1 MSMTPVA
8 QPHHLS
14 RKAVIY
20 IRQSTGHQVLTNIES
35 QQLQHAM
42 REHARQLGWPDERI
56 EVVETD
62 LGRSAQST
70 ERRDGYKA
78 LLADV
83 ALGQVGIVLSYES
96 TRLSRNCTD
105 WYPLLD
111 LCAYNHCLIADRDG
125 VYDAATPNGR
135 LLLGMQGIV
144 SEVELHTLRGRLLAG
159 VQQKAQR
166 GDLALALPAGLLRQD
181 DGGVVQDPDR
191 AVQHAITLV
200 FQTFLERRAAS
211 QVVRLL
217 RDQGLRLPRRHR
229 NCETVWRSPTVAAVI
244 AILRHPAYAGTFVY
258 GKTRTQ
264 VPVGGGRSQQRRL
277 PLSAWKVIVHDRY
290 PAYVTWETFA
300 RIQAMLDDNYAAYAH
315 NQRRGVPRQ
324 GAALLQG
331 IVYCGRC
338 GHKMAVQYKGG
349 NQYLCNYLRSQAHA
363 PVCQRLPADPVDQQ
377 VVAAF
382 FDALAPAELDL
393 YEQALAQRQQQQAAL
408 DQAQRYSLQR
418 LEYEADQARRRY
430 EQVDPAYRLV
440 AAELERRWE
449 AALQALQEAQ
459 EHYARLRQVPEAD
472 MARPIP
478 PALREAFSTLGHALP
493 ALWHQDTLT
502 RAQRKALLRC
512 LLEKVVLDRR
522 APDTITTRIVWRG
535 GAVSELAVP
544 CSVGTLTDLSDFAQ
558 MEAHILRL
566 EAQGHS
572 DAAIAAFL
580 TSHGFRSPQR
590 PRVLASTVQTL
601 RLRHGRRHRYRG
613 PRPRRVAG
621 FLTVSQLATALE
633 VKAHWLYHLISQ
645 GRIVGQRDETTGL
658 YLFPDRPETLETLR
672 QVRDGSVSER
682 KEGRQLLVRLRSLEE
697 SKR

>member
-1 MSMTPVA
+1 MAMTPVVH
-8 QPHHLS
+8 PHHLS

-20 IRQSTGHQVLTNIES
+20 IRQSTGHQVLTYTES

-42 REHARQLGWPDERI
+42 REHARQLGWPEERI

-70 ERRDGYKA
+70 DRRDGYKT
-78 LLADV
+78 LLAEV

-111 LCAYNHCLIADRDG
+111 LCAYNQCLIADRDG

-135 LLLGMQGIV
+135 LLLGMKGIV
-144 SEVELHTLRGRLLAG
+144 SEVELHTLRGRLIAG

-166 GDLALALPAGLLRQD
+166 GDLALALPAGLLRQE
-181 DGGVVQDPDR
+181 DGDVVKDPDR
-191 AVQHAITLV
+191 AVQHAITCV
-200 FQTFLERRAAS
+200 FHTFLERRAAS

-229 NCETVWRSPTVAAVI
+229 NCETVWRTPTVAAVI
-244 AILRHPAYAGTFVY
+244 AILRNPAYAGTFVY
-258 GKTRTQ
+258 GKTRMQ
-264 VPVGGGRSQQRRL
+264 GQPGSGRSQQRRL

-290 PAYVTWETFA
+290 PAYVTWETFT

-430 EQVDPAYRLV
+430 EEVDPAYRLV
-440 AAELERRWE
+440 AAELEQRWE
-449 AALQALQEAQ
+449 AALQALQEAREQ
-459 EHYARLRQVPEAD
+459 YARLQRRPEQEQECVD
-472 MARPIP
+472 IP
-478 PALREAFSTLGHALP
+478 PGLRDAFRSLGQSLPTLWP
-493 ALWHQDTLT
+493 QDTFS

-512 LLEKVVLDRR
+512 LIDKVVLDRR
-522 APDTITTRIVWRG
+522 APDTIATRIVWRG
-535 GAVSELAVP
+535 GAVSELVVP
-544 CSVGTLTDLSDFAQ
+544 CTVGRLGDLSDFRQLEAQ
-558 MEAHILRL
+558 ILRL
-566 EAQGHS
+566 E
-572 DAAIAAFL
+572 
-580 TSHGFRSPQR
+580 
-590 PRVLASTVQTL
+590 
-601 RLRHGRRHRYRG
+601 
-613 PRPRRVAG
+613 
-621 FLTVSQLATALE
+621 
-633 VKAHWLYHLISQ
+633 SQ
-645 GRIVGQRDETTGL
+645 GKADEEIAQILTAKG
-658 YLFPDRPETLETLR
+658 FHSSQHPE
-672 QVRDGSVSER
+672 
-682 KEGRQLLVRLRSLEE
+682 
-697 SKR
+697 

>member
-14 RKAVIY
+14 RKAVIS
-20 IRQSTGHQVLTNIES
+20 IRQSTGHQVLTNTES

-42 REHARQLGWPDERI
+42 REHARQLGWPEERI

-111 LCAYNHCLIADRDG
+111 LCAYNQCLIADRDG
-125 VYDAATPNGR
+125 VYDASTPNGR
-135 LLLGMQGIV
+135 LLLGMKGIV
-144 SEVELHTLRGRLLAG
+144 SEVELHTLRGRLIAG

-166 GDLALALPAGLLRQD
+166 GDLALALPAGLLRHE
-181 DGGVVQDPDR
+181 DGGVVTDPDR

-200 FQTFLERRAAS
+200 FDTFLARKAAS

-229 NCETVWRSPTVAAVI
+229 NCETVWRTPTVAAVI
-244 AILRHPAYAGTFVY
+244 AILRNPAYAGTFVY

-264 VPVGGGRSQQRRL
+264 VPPGGGRPQQRRL
-277 PLSAWKVIVHDRY
+277 PLAEWKVIVHDRY
-290 PAYVTWETFA
+290 PAYVTWETLT
-300 RIQAMLDDNYAAYAH
+300 RMQAILDDNYAAYAH
-315 NQRRGVPRQ
+315 SQRRGVPRQ

-331 IVYCGRC
+331 LVYCGSC
-338 GHKMAVQYKGG
+338 GHKMVVQYKGG

-393 YEQALAQRQQQQAAL
+393 YEQALAQQRQQQAEL
-408 DQAQRYSLQR
+408 DRAQRYSVQR
-418 LEYEADQARRRY
+418 LEYEADWARRRY

-459 EHYARLRQVPEAD
+459 EHYARLRQAPAEA
-472 MARPIP
+472 MAIP
-478 PALREAFSTLGHALP
+478 PTLREAFSTLGSSLST
-493 ALWHQDTLT
+493 LWHQDTLS

-522 APDTITTRIVWRG
+522 TPDTITTRIVWRG
-535 GAVSELAVP
+535 GAVSELEVP
-544 CSVGTLTDLSDFAQ
+544 CTVGTLRDLTGFAQ
-558 MEAHILRL
+558 MEAQVLRL
-566 EAQGHS
+566 EAQGHA
-572 DAAIAAFL
+572 DEDIAQRL
-580 TSHGFRSPQR
+580 TAQGFRSPQR
-590 PRVLASTVQTL
+590 PRVLASTVRTI
-601 RLRHGRRHRYRG
+601 RLRHGRLHRYRG
-613 PRPRRVAG
+613 PRPRRVARS
-621 FLTVSQLATALE
+621 LTVPEIATAVG
-633 VKAHWLYHLISQ
+633 VKSHWVYHVIRR
-645 GRIVGQRDETTGL
+645 GRIVVSRDEASGL
-658 YLFPDRPETLETLR
+658 YLFPDGSETLAAFR
-672 QVRDGSVSER
+672 QLRDGQITE
-682 KEGRQLLVRLRSLEE
+682 LRY
-697 SKR
+697 

>member
-42 REHARQLGWPDERI
+42 HEHARQLGWPDERI

-111 LCAYNHCLIADRDG
+111 LCAYNQCLIADRDG
-125 VYDAATPNGR
+125 VYDASTPNGR
-135 LLLGMQGIV
+135 LLLGMKGIV
-144 SEVELHTLRGRLLAG
+144 SEVELHTLRGRLIAG

-166 GDLALALPAGLLRQD
+166 GDLALALPAGLLRQE
-181 DGGVVQDPDR
+181 DGGVVTDPDR

-200 FQTFLERRAAS
+200 FDTFLARKAAS

-229 NCETVWRSPTVAAVI
+229 NCETVWRTPTVAAVI
-244 AILRHPAYAGTFVY
+244 AILRNPAYAGTFVY

-264 VPVGGGRSQQRRL
+264 VPPGGGRPQQRRL
-277 PLSAWKVIVHDRY
+277 PLAEWKVIVHDRY
-290 PAYVTWETFA
+290 PAYVTWETFT
-300 RIQAMLDDNYAAYAH
+300 RIQAILDDNYAAYAH

-331 IVYCGRC
+331 LVYCGSC
-338 GHKMAVQYKGG
+338 GHKMVVQYKGG

-382 FDALAPAELDL
+382 FDALAPAELDV
-393 YEQALAQRQQQQAAL
+393 YEQALVQQRQQQAEL
-408 DQAQRYSLQR
+408 DRAQRYSLQR
-418 LEYEADQARRRY
+418 LEYEADEARRRY
-430 EQVDPAYRLV
+430 EHVDPAYRLV

-459 EHYARLRQVPEAD
+459 EHYARLLRQAPEEA
-472 MARPIP
+472 MAIP
-478 PALREAFSTLGHALP
+478 PTLREAFSTLGASLP
-493 ALWHQDTLT
+493 TLWHQDTLS

-522 APDTITTRIVWRG
+522 TPDTITTRIVWRG
-535 GAVSELAVP
+535 GAVSELEVP
-544 CSVGTLTDLSDFAQ
+544 CTVGTLRDLTGFAQ
-558 MEAHILRL
+558 MEAQVLRL
-566 EAQGHS
+566 EAQGHA
-572 DAAIAAFL
+572 DEDIAQRL
-580 TSHGFRSPQR
+580 TSQGLRSPQR
-590 PRVLASTVQTL
+590 PRVLSSTVRTI
-601 RLRHGRRHRYRG
+601 RLRHGRLHRYRG
-613 PRPRRVAG
+613 PRPRRVPHS
-621 FLTVSQLATALE
+621 LTVPQIATAVG
-633 VKAHWLYHLISQ
+633 VKPHWVYHLIRR
-645 GRIVGQRDETTGL
+645 GRIVVSRDEASGL
-658 YLFPDRPETLETLR
+658 YLFPDGAETLAAFR
-672 QVRDGSVSER
+672 QLRDGHITE
-682 KEGRQLLVRLRSLEE
+682 LRY
-697 SKR
+697 

>member
-1 MSMTPVA
+1 MSMTPVV
-8 QPHHLS
+8 QPHHLR

-20 IRQSTGHQVLTNIES
+20 IRQSTGHQVLTNLES

-42 REHARQLGWPDERI
+42 REHAWHLGWPEERI
-56 EVVETD
+56 EVVERD
-62 LGRSAQST
+62 LGRTAQST
-70 ERRDGYKA
+70 DRRDGYKA
-78 LLADV
+78 LLAEV

-111 LCAYNHCLIADRDG
+111 LCAYNQCLIADRDG

-135 LLLGMQGIV
+135 LLLGMKGIV
-144 SEVELHTLRGRLLAG
+144 SEVELHTLRGRLIAG

-166 GDLALALPAGLLRQD
+166 GDLALALPAGLVRQD
-181 DGGVVQDPDR
+181 DGGGVKDPDR

-200 FQTFLERRAAS
+200 FQTFLERRSAS

-229 NCETVWRSPTVAAVI
+229 NRETVWRIPTVAAVI
-244 AILRHPAYAGTFVY
+244 AILRNPAYAGTFAY
-258 GKTRTQ
+258 GKTQTQ
-264 VPVGGGRSQQRRL
+264 VPPGGGRPQQRRR
-277 PLSAWKVIVHDRY
+277 PLAEWKVIVHDRY

-300 RIQAMLDDNYAAYAH
+300 RIAAILDDNYAAYEH
-315 NQRRGVPRQ
+315 NRRRGVPRH

-331 IVYCGRC
+331 MVYCGRC
-338 GHKMAVQYKGG
+338 GHKMMVQYKGG
-349 NQYLCNYLRSQAHA
+349 NEYLCNYLRGQTQA

-382 FDALAPAELDL
+382 FEALAPAELDL
-393 YEQALAQRQQQQAAL
+393 YDQALAQRRQQQQEV
-408 DQAQRYSLQR
+408 DRAQQYALQR
-418 LEYEADQARRRY
+418 LEYEADRARHRY

-459 EHYARLRQVPEAD
+459 AQYTRARQAPEAD
-472 MARPIP
+472 LSMALS
-478 PALREAFSTLGHALP
+478 PALRETFSTVGQSLP
-493 ALWHQDTLT
+493 TLWYQDTLS

-512 LLEKVVLDRR
+512 LMEKVVLDRQVP
-522 APDTITTRIVWRG
+522 ATIATRIVWRG

-544 CSVGTLTDLSDFAQ
+544 CTVGTLRDVTGFAQ
-558 MEAHILRL
+558 MEAQILRL

-572 DAAIAAFL
+572 DEAIAERL
-580 TSHGFRSPQR
+580 TSQGFRSPQR

-601 RLRHGRRHRYRG
+601 RLRHGRLHRYRG
-613 PRPRRVAG
+613 PRPRRVPG
-621 FLTVSQLATALE
+621 FFTVSQLATALG
-633 VKAHWLYHLISQ
+633 VKAHWIYHLISR
-645 GRIVGQRDETTGL
+645 GRIIVGRDEASGL

-672 QVRDGSVSER
+672 QLRDGQVTE
-682 KEGRQLLVRLRSLEE
+682 LRG
-697 SKR
+697 

>member
-42 REHARQLGWPDERI
+42 REHARHLGWPEERI

-111 LCAYNHCLIADRDG
+111 LCAYNQCLIADRDG
-125 VYDAATPNGR
+125 VYDAATPHGR
-135 LLLGMQGIV
+135 LLLGMKGIV
-144 SEVELHTLRGRLLAG
+144 SEVELHTLRGRLIAG

-166 GDLALALPAGLLRQD
+166 GDLALALPAGLLRQE
-181 DGGVVQDPDR
+181 DGGVVKDPDR

-200 FQTFLERRAAS
+200 FHTFLTRKAAS

-217 RDQGLRLPRRHR
+217 RDQGLRLPRRQR
-229 NCETVWRSPTVAAVI
+229 NCETVWRTPTVAAVI
-244 AILRHPAYAGTFVY
+244 AILRNPAYAGTFVY

-264 VPVGGGRSQQRRL
+264 VPSGGGRPQQRRL
-277 PLSAWKVIVHDRY
+277 PLAEWKVIVHDRY
-290 PAYVTWETFA
+290 PAYVTWETFT
-300 RIQAMLDDNYAAYAH
+300 RIQAILDDNYASYAH
-315 NQRRGVPRQ
+315 NQRRGVPRS

-331 IVYCGRC
+331 IVYCGSC
-338 GHKMAVQYKGG
+338 GHKMTVQYKGG
-349 NQYLCNYLRSQAHA
+349 NQYLCTYLRSQTHA

-377 VVAAF
+377 VVVAF

-393 YEQALAQRQQQQAAL
+393 YAQALAQRRQQQAEL
-408 DQAQRYSLQR
+408 DQAQRYSVQR
-418 LEYEADQARRRY
+418 LEYAADQARRRY
-430 EQVDPAYRLV
+430 EQVDPTYRLV

-459 EHYARLRQVPEAD
+459 EHYARLRPVPEDA
-472 MARPIP
+472 MAMTIP
-478 PALREAFSTLGHALP
+478 PALREAFSTLGHSLP
-493 ALWHQDTLT
+493 TLWHQDTLSRT
-502 RAQRKALLRC
+502 QRKALLRC

-535 GAVSELAVP
+535 GAVSELEVP
-544 CSVGTLTDLSDFAQ
+544 CTVGTLRDVTGFAQ
-558 MEAHILRL
+558 MEAEVLRL
-566 EAQGHS
+566 ETQGQS
-572 DAAIAAFL
+572 DADIAQHL
-580 TSHGFRSPQR
+580 TAKGFRSPQR
-590 PRVLASTVQTL
+590 PRVLVSTVRTI
-601 RLRHGRRHRYRG
+601 RLRHGRLHRYRG
-613 PRPRRVAG
+613 PRPRRVPRS
-621 FLTVSQLATALE
+621 LTVPQIARAVG
-633 VKAHWLYHLISQ
+633 VKPHWVYHLISR
-645 GRIVGQRDETTGL
+645 GRIVVSRDEASGL
-658 YLFPDRPETLETLR
+658 YLFPDGSETLEAFR
-672 QVRDGSVSER
+672 QLRDGQITE
-682 KEGRQLLVRLRSLEE
+682 LRY
-697 SKR
+697 

>member
-1 MSMTPVA
+1 MSMTPVV
-8 QPHHLS
+8 QPHHLR

-20 IRQSTGHQVLTNIES
+20 IRQSTGHQVLTNLES

-42 REHARQLGWPDERI
+42 REHAWHLGWPEERI
-56 EVVETD
+56 EVVERD
-62 LGRSAQST
+62 LGRTAQST
-70 ERRDGYKA
+70 DRRDGYKA
-78 LLADV
+78 LLAEV

-111 LCAYNHCLIADRDG
+111 LCAYNQCLIADRDG

-135 LLLGMQGIV
+135 LLLGMKGIV
-144 SEVELHTLRGRLLAG
+144 SEVELHTLRGRLIAG

-166 GDLALALPAGLLRQD
+166 GDLALALPAGLVRQD
-181 DGGVVQDPDR
+181 DGGVVKDPDR

-200 FQTFLERRAAS
+200 FQTFLERRSAS

-229 NCETVWRSPTVAAVI
+229 NRETVWRIPTVAAVI
-244 AILRHPAYAGTFVY
+244 AILRNPAYAGTFAY
-258 GKTRTQ
+258 GKTQTQ
-264 VPVGGGRSQQRRL
+264 VPPGGGRPQQRRR
-277 PLSAWKVIVHDRY
+277 PLAEWKVIVHDRY
-290 PAYVTWETFA
+290 PAYVPWETFA
-300 RIQAMLDDNYAAYAH
+300 RIAAILDDNYAAYEH
-315 NQRRGVPRQ
+315 NRRRGVPRH

-331 IVYCGRC
+331 MVYCGRC
-338 GHKMAVQYKGG
+338 GHKMMVQYKGG
-349 NQYLCNYLRSQAHA
+349 NEYLCNYLRGQTQA

-382 FDALAPAELDL
+382 FEALAPAELDL
-393 YEQALAQRQQQQAAL
+393 YDQALAQRRQQQQEV
-408 DQAQRYSLQR
+408 DRAQQYALQR
-418 LEYEADQARRRY
+418 LEYEADRARHRY

-459 EHYARLRQVPEAD
+459 AQYTRARQAPEAD
-472 MARPIP
+472 LSMALS
-478 PALREAFSTLGHALP
+478 PALRETFSTVGQSLP
-493 ALWHQDTLT
+493 TLWYQDTLS

-512 LLEKVVLDRR
+512 LMEKVVLDRQVP
-522 APDTITTRIVWRG
+522 ATIATRIVWRG

-544 CSVGTLTDLSDFAQ
+544 CTVGTLRDVTGFAQ
-558 MEAHILRL
+558 MEAQILRL

-572 DAAIAAFL
+572 DEAIAERL
-580 TSHGFRSPQR
+580 TSQGFRSPQR

-601 RLRHGRRHRYRG
+601 RLRHGRLHRYRG
-613 PRPRRVAG
+613 PRPRRVPG
-621 FLTVSQLATALE
+621 FFTVSQLATALG
-633 VKAHWLYHLISQ
+633 VKAHWIYHLISR
-645 GRIVGQRDETTGL
+645 GRIIVGRDEASGL

-672 QVRDGSVSER
+672 QLRDGQVTE
-682 KEGRQLLVRLRSLEE
+682 LRG
-697 SKR
+697 

>member
-1 MSMTPVA
+1 MTPVVH
-8 QPHHLS
+8 PHHLS

-35 QQLQHAM
+35 QRLQHAM
-42 REHARQLGWPDERI
+42 REHARQLGWPEERI

-70 ERRDGYKA
+70 QRRDGYKT

-111 LCAYNHCLIADRDG
+111 LCAYNQCLIADRDG
-125 VYDAATPNGR
+125 VYDASTSNGR
-135 LLLGMQGIV
+135 LLLGMKGIV
-144 SEVELHTLRGRLLAG
+144 SEVELHTLRGRLIAG

-181 DGGVVQDPDR
+181 DGGVVKDPDR
-191 AVQHAITLV
+191 AVQHAITCV
-200 FQTFLERRAAS
+200 FHTFLERKAAS

-229 NCETVWRSPTVAAVI
+229 NCETVWRTPTVAAVI
-244 AILRHPAYAGTFVY
+244 AILRNPAYAGTFVY

-277 PLSAWKVIVHDRY
+277 PLSAWKVIVRDRY

-331 IVYCGRC
+331 LVYCGRC

-377 VVAAF
+377 VIAAL

-393 YEQALAQRQQQQAAL
+393 YEHALAQRQQQQADL

-418 LEYEADQARRRY
+418 LEYEADQARLRY

-459 EHYARLRQVPEAD
+459 EHYARLRQASEAD
-472 MARPIP
+472 MARPMP

-493 ALWHQDTLT
+493 TLWRQDTLS

-535 GAVSELAVP
+535 GAVSELEVP
-544 CSVGTLTDLSDFAQ
+544 CTVGTLRDLTGFAQ
-558 MEAHILRL
+558 MEAQVLRL
-566 EAQGHS
+566 ETQGQSDEEIAQR
-572 DAAIAAFL
+572 L
-580 TSHGFRSPQR
+580 TLQGFRSPQR
-590 PRVLASTVQTL
+590 PRVLASTVQTI
-601 RLRHGRRHRYRG
+601 RLRHGRLHRYRG
-613 PRPRRVAG
+613 PRPRRVPGA
-621 FLTVSQLATALE
+621 FTVPQIAAALG
-633 VKAHWLYHLISQ
+633 VKPHWVYHLMK
-645 GRIVGQRDETTGL
+645 RGQILIRRDEASGL
-658 YLFPDRPETLETLR
+658 YLFPDGAETLEAF
-672 QVRDGSVSER
+672 
-682 KEGRQLLVRLRSLEE
+682 RQLRDSHITELRY
-697 SKR
+697 

>member
-14 RKAVIY
+14 RKAVVY

-111 LCAYNHCLIADRDG
+111 LCAYNQCLIADRDG
-125 VYDAATPNGR
+125 VYDASTPNGR
-135 LLLGMQGIV
+135 LLLGMKGIV
-144 SEVELHTLRGRLLAG
+144 SEVELHTLRGRLIAG

-166 GDLALALPAGLLRQD
+166 GDLALALPAGLLRQE
-181 DGGVVQDPDR
+181 DGGVVKDPDR

-200 FQTFLERRAAS
+200 FQTFLARKAAS

-229 NCETVWRSPTVAAVI
+229 NCETVWRTPTVAAVI
-244 AILRHPAYAGTFVY
+244 AIIRNPAYAGTFVY
-258 GKTRTQ
+258 GKTRMQ
-264 VPVGGGRSQQRRL
+264 VQPGRGRPQQRRL
-277 PLSAWKVIVHDRY
+277 PLAEWKVIVHDRY
-290 PAYVTWETFA
+290 PAYVTWETFT
-300 RIQAMLDDNYAAYAH
+300 RLQAMLDDNYASYAH
-315 NQRRGVPRQ
+315 NQRRGVPRP

-331 IVYCGRC
+331 IVYCGSC
-338 GHKMAVQYKGG
+338 GHKMTVQYKGG
-349 NQYLCNYLRSQAHA
+349 NQYLCTYLRSQAHA

-377 VVAAF
+377 VVVAF

-393 YEQALAQRQQQQAAL
+393 YEQALAQRRQQQAEL
-408 DQAQRYSLQR
+408 DQAQRYSVQR

-459 EHYARLRQVPEAD
+459 EHYARLRPVPEDA
-472 MARPIP
+472 MAMTIP
-478 PALREAFSTLGHALP
+478 PALREAFRTLGHSLP
-493 ALWHQDTLT
+493 TLWHQDTLS

-512 LLEKVVLDRR
+512 LIDKVVLHRVT
-522 APDTITTRIVWRG
+522 PDTITTRIVWRG
-535 GAVSELAVP
+535 GAVSELEVP
-544 CSVGTLTDLSDFAQ
+544 CTVGTLRDVTGFAH
-558 MEAHILRL
+558 MEAEVLRL
-566 EAQGHS
+566 ETQGQSDEDIAQR
-572 DAAIAAFL
+572 L
-580 TSHGFRSPQR
+580 TAKGFRSPQR
-590 PRVLASTVQTL
+590 PRVLVSTVRTI
-601 RLRHGRRHRYRG
+601 RLRHGRLHRYRG
-613 PRPRRVAG
+613 PRPRRVPRS
-621 FLTVSQLATALE
+621 LTVPQIAAAVG
-633 VKAHWLYHLISQ
+633 VKPHWVYHLISR
-645 GRIVGQRDETTGL
+645 GRIVVSRDEASGL
-658 YLFPDRPETLETLR
+658 YLFPDGSETLEAF
-672 QVRDGSVSER
+672 
-682 KEGRQLLVRLRSLEE
+682 RQLRDNHITELRY
-697 SKR
+697 

>member
-1 MSMTPVA
+1 MSTTVLA

-20 IRQSTGHQVLTNIES
+20 IRQSTGHQVLTNTES
-35 QQLQHAM
+35 HQLQHAM
-42 REHARQLGWPDERI
+42 REHARHLGWPDERI

-70 ERRDGYKA
+70 AGRDGYKA
-78 LLADV
+78 LLAEV

-111 LCAYNHCLIADRDG
+111 LCAYNQCLIADRDG

-135 LLLGMQGIV
+135 LLLGMKGIV
-144 SEVELHTLRGRLLAG
+144 SEVELHTLRGRLIAG

-166 GDLALALPAGLLRQD
+166 GELALALPAGLLRHEE
-181 DGGVVQDPDR
+181 GSVAKDPDR

-229 NCETVWRSPTVAAVI
+229 NCETVWRTPTVAAVI
-244 AILRHPAYAGTFVY
+244 AILRNPAYAGTFVY
-258 GKTRTQ
+258 GKTRMHVQ
-264 VPVGGGRSQQRRL
+264 PGRGRPQQRRL
-277 PLSAWKVIVHDRY
+277 PLAEWKVIVHDRY
-290 PAYVTWETFA
+290 PAYVTWEMFA
-300 RIQAMLDDNYAAYAH
+300 RIQAILDDNYAVYAH
-315 NQRRGVPRQ
+315 NQRRGVPRH

-331 IVYCGRC
+331 IVYCGSC

-349 NQYLCNYLRSQAHA
+349 NQYLCNYLRSQAQA

-393 YEQALAQRQQQQAAL
+393 YEQALAQRQQQQTEL

-418 LEYEADQARRRY
+418 LEYEAERARQRY

-449 AALQALQEAQ
+449 AALQALHEAQ
-459 EHYARLRQVPEAD
+459 EHYARRRQGPKADEA
-472 MARPIP
+472 MAVP
-478 PALREAFSTLGHALP
+478 PALREAFSTLGQSLP
-493 ALWHQDTLT
+493 TLWPQDTLS

-512 LLEKVVLDRR
+512 LIEKVVLERH
-522 APDTITTRIVWRG
+522 APDTIATRIVWRG

-544 CSVGTLTDLSDFAQ
+544 CTVGTLSALTGFAQ
-558 MEAHILRL
+558 MEAQVLRL
-566 EAQGHS
+566 EAQGHA
-572 DAAIAAFL
+572 DEDIATRL
-580 TSHGFRSPQR
+580 TSQGFRSPQR
-590 PRVLASTVQTL
+590 PQVLASTVRTI
-601 RLRHGRRHRYRG
+601 RLRHGRLHRYRG
-613 PRPRRVAG
+613 PRPRRVPRS
-621 FLTVSQLATALE
+621 LTVSQIAMAVG
-633 VKAHWLYHLISQ
+633 VKPHWIYHLISR
-645 GRIVGQRDETTGL
+645 GRIVVSRDEASGL
-658 YLFPDRPETLETLR
+658 YLFPEGAETLDAFR
-672 QVRDGSVSER
+672 QLRDGQITE
-682 KEGRQLLVRLRSLEE
+682 LRY
-697 SKR
+697 

>member
-1 MSMTPVA
+1 MSTTPVA

-20 IRQSTGHQVLTNIES
+20 IRQSTGHQVLTNTES

-42 REHARQLGWPDERI
+42 HEHARHLGWPDERI

-70 ERRDGYKA
+70 AGRDGYKA
-78 LLADV
+78 LLAEV

-111 LCAYNHCLIADRDG
+111 LCAYNQCLIADRDG

-135 LLLGMQGIV
+135 LLLGMKGIV
-144 SEVELHTLRGRLLAG
+144 SEVELHTLRGRLIAG

-181 DGGVVQDPDR
+181 DGVVVKDPDR

-200 FQTFLERRAAS
+200 FQTFLERRSAS

-229 NCETVWRSPTVAAVI
+229 NRETVWRLPTVAAVI
-244 AILRHPAYAGTFVY
+244 AILRNPAYAGTFAY
-258 GKTRTQ
+258 GKTQTQ
-264 VPVGGGRSQQRRL
+264 VPPGGGRPQQRRR
-277 PLSAWKVIVHDRY
+277 PLAEWKVIVHDRY

-300 RIQAMLDDNYAAYAH
+300 RIAAILDDNYAAYEH
-315 NQRRGVPRQ
+315 NRRRGVPRH

-338 GHKMAVQYKGG
+338 GHKMMVQYKGG
-349 NQYLCNYLRSQAHA
+349 NEYLCNYLRGQTQA

-382 FDALAPAELDL
+382 FEALAPAELDL
-393 YEQALAQRQQQQAAL
+393 YDHALAQRRQQQQQV
-408 DQAQRYSLQR
+408 DRAQQYALQR
-418 LEYEADQARRRY
+418 LEYEADRARHRY

-459 EHYARLRQVPEAD
+459 AQYMRARQAPED
-472 MARPIP
+472 NLSRTLS
-478 PALREAFSTLGHALP
+478 PALRETFSTVGQSLP
-493 ALWHQDTLT
+493 TLWHQDTLS

-512 LLEKVVLDRR
+512 LMEKVVLDRQV
-522 APDTITTRIVWRG
+522 PDTIATRIVWRG

-544 CSVGTLTDLSDFAQ
+544 CTVGTLRDITGFAQ
-558 MEAHILRL
+558 MEAQILRL

-572 DAAIAAFL
+572 DEAIAERL
-580 TSHGFRSPQR
+580 TSQGFRSPQR

-601 RLRHGRRHRYRG
+601 RLRHGRLHRYRG
-613 PRPRRVAG
+613 PRPRRVPG
-621 FLTVSQLATALE
+621 FLTVSQLATALG
-633 VKAHWLYHLISQ
+633 VKAHWIYHLISR
-645 GRIVGQRDETTGL
+645 GRISVGRDEASGL
-658 YLFPDRPETLETLR
+658 YLFPDRPETLEAWR
-672 QVRDGSVSER
+672 QLRDGQVTE
-682 KEGRQLLVRLRSLEE
+682 LRG
-697 SKR
+697 